1 MRHIQRLSL
10 GLVLAALMAAAPAP
24 VDLKP
29 GGGQAYDTLGDLA
42 ILDSQGRIK
51 PLHTKAVETVKRI
64 YSRQTIKLAGPD
76 KDTPVKWSPV
86 AAMFDWAARP
96 DFWNDQPFILVEYL
110 PLKQAILAEPI
121 RADLYRIVGKSSGE
135 TKTALDALHKQRV
148 FTSKDLKSA
157 AALPGLSEDHRA
169 ILLGLATKLDEDHK
183 WLSPSEIEDNEVAL
197 EGGSKPFEQWYREI
211 DAKRRGRDEMGGT
224 TPADK
229 LSTLEEKAAEVGDR
243 LMTYQSIR
251 DLNTQEIDALDIGVV
266 PRPVGPEYLKAT
278 AGAIEKAN
286 KVGGLE
292 GLSPLDLD
300 LAKTWVLYVK
310 DIPGKDR
317 NPPGKSEEFDRKFS
331 AWLAETASWYPLR
344 LLVSGDD
351 KELAAVGFPAAK
363 LQAFRTSYATLMK
376 AEAEN
381 PGEVE
386 NAKAVAFIAAARG
399 LGEGRPTYPTAAAM
413 ARESYFNKLAP
424 FFHAPEF
431 YGLAVALFLPALWF
445 RNPTRKVSKLLRNLL
460 YGSGMLMFLGGI
472 LLEVYG
478 FYLRVGITGWAP
490 VTNMY
495 ETVIWVALV
504 TTVIALVIEAFTR
517 KTYAAL
523 AGAGIALIATLL
535 AANVPLLDSNIK
547 TLPPVLRDNFW
558 LSIHVLTIVSS
569 YAAFALAMGLGLL
582 AVGFYLTATYKRS
595 ATPAQLAMPLLAGL
609 PTLALGCLGVY
620 GSYEGWAPG
629 LLDTTNGYVVA
640 GAVAILGLGITSAGV
655 FSLLGEL
662 ANRLP
667 AAAGALGVAL
677 IGTGLGCL
685 VRTYLGGLSAESVT
699 VLSYVGWI
707 TGVLGCGILALGLF
721 GAIAQGT
728 LQKAA
733 AEAQRR
739 ADRAQ
744 GDVSPA
750 DWQPEDSAAP
760 SGGVATAT
768 LTRPADTKA
777 RPARPVNLRTE
788 VRARSMQE
796 TVMMIKPV
804 VNFIYAA
811 MAVGVVLVTA
821 GTILGGV
828 WADYSWGRFWGWDPK
843 EVWALITLLVYLI
856 PLHGRFAGWVN
867 TFGLAIL
874 SVVCF
879 SSVLMAWY
887 GVNFILGVGLH
898 SYGFT
903 EGGGQGIVFAC
914 SAAVLGIAGGAW
926 WRRSV
931 SSKVGS
937 QPLPAAV

>member
-1 MRHIQRLSL
+1 MRHIQRLTL
-10 GLVLAALMAAAPAP
+10 GLVLATLMAAAPAP

-29 GGGQAYDTLGDLA
+29 GSGQAYDTLGDLA
-42 ILDSQGRIK
+42 ILDAQGRIK
-51 PLHTKAVETVKRI
+51 PLHTKAVENVKRI
-64 YSRQTIKLAGPD
+64 YSRQTIKLPGPD
-76 KDTPVKWSPV
+76 KNTPIKWAPV
-86 AAMFDWAARP
+86 AAMLDWAARP

-121 RADLYRIVGKSSGE
+121 RADLYRLAGKAAGE
-135 TKTALDALHKQRV
+135 TKTALETLHKQRV
-148 FTSKDLKSA
+148 FTSKDLKAA

-169 ILLGLATKLDEDHK
+169 ILLGLSTKLDEDHK
-183 WLSPSEIEDNEVAL
+183 WLSPTEIEDNEVAL
-197 EGGSKPFEQWYREI
+197 EGGSKPFEQWYREL
-211 DAKRRGRDEMGGT
+211 DAKRRGRDDMGGI
-224 TPADK
+224 TPDNK
-229 LSTLEEKAAEVGDR
+229 LSTLEEKAVEVGDR

-251 DLNTQEIDALDIGVV
+251 DLNKQEVDALDLGVV

-278 AGAIEKAN
+278 AAAIEKAN

-292 GLSPLDLD
+292 GLPPLDLD

-317 NPPGKSEEFDRKFS
+317 NSPGKSEEFDRKFS
-331 AWLAETASWYPLR
+331 AWLAETASWFPLR
-344 LLVSGDD
+344 LLVDGDE
-351 KELAAVGFPAAK
+351 KELAAVGFPVAE
-363 LQAFRTSYATLMK
+363 LHAFRETYASLLK
-376 AEAEN
+376 AESEH
-381 PGEVE
+381 PGQVE
-386 NAKAVAFIAAARG
+386 NAKAAAFVTAARE
-399 LGEGRPTYPTAAAM
+399 LGEGHPTYPSAKAM

-445 RNPTRKVSKLLRNLL
+445 RNPSRKSSKLLRNLL
-460 YGSGMLMFLGGI
+460 YGSGMVMFLGGI

-504 TTVIALVIEAFTR
+504 TTLIALVIEAFTR

-535 AANVPLLDSNIK
+535 AANVPLLDSNIR

-620 GSYEGWAPG
+620 GSYAGWAPG

-640 GAVAILGLGITSAGV
+640 GAVAILGLGITSAGA
-655 FSLLGEL
+655 FSLIGEL

-667 AAAGALGVAL
+667 VAAGALGLTLL
-677 IGTGLGCL
+677 ITGLGCL
-685 VRTYLGGLSAESVT
+685 GRTYLGGLSAETVT
-699 VLSYVGWI
+699 LLSYVGWI
-707 TGVLGCGILALGLF
+707 VGVLGSGVLTLALF

-728 LQKAA
+728 LQKAV
-733 AEAQRR
+733 AEVQLR
-739 ADRAQ
+739 ANHAKERAQ
-744 GDVSPA
+744 ATEMPHEESIA
-750 DWQPEDSAAP
+750 ESA
-760 SGGVATAT
+760 GGSATAT
-768 LTRPADTKA
+768 LTRPTDTKTRTAQVSKADA
-777 RPARPVNLRTE
+777 RAL
-788 VRARSMQE
+788 SMRE

-811 MAVGVVLVTA
+811 MAVGVILVTA

-867 TFGLAIL
+867 TFGLAML

-931 SSKVGS
+931 SSRVE
-937 QPLPAAV
+937 QPLLPAAV

>member
-1 MRHIQRLSL
+1 MRHIQRLTL
-10 GLVLAALMAAAPAP
+10 GLVLAALMAASPP
-24 VDLKP
+24 SVNLKP
-29 GGGQAYDTLGDLA
+29 GSGQTYDTLGDLA

-64 YSRQTIKLAGPD
+64 YSRQTIKLPGPD
-76 KDTPVKWSPV
+76 KDTPIKWSPV
-86 AAMFDWAARP
+86 AAMLDWSARP
-96 DFWNDQPFILVEYL
+96 DFWNEQPFILVEYL

-121 RADLYRIVGKSSGE
+121 RADLYRIVGKATGE
-135 TKTALDALHKQRV
+135 TKTALDTLHKQRV
-148 FTSKDLKSA
+148 FTSKDLKAA

-169 ILLGLATKLDEDHK
+169 ILLGLSTKLDEDHK
-183 WLSPSEIEDNEVAL
+183 WLSPSEIADNEVAL
-197 EGGSKPFEQWYREI
+197 EGGAKPFEQWYREI
-211 DAKRRGRDEMGGT
+211 DAKRRGRDDMGGVS
-224 TPADK
+224 PADA

-243 LMTYQSIR
+243 WMTYQSIR
-251 DLNTQEIDALDIGVV
+251 DLNPQEIDALDLGVV

-278 AGAIEKAN
+278 AEAIKKAN

-292 GLSPLDLD
+292 GLDPLDLD

-317 NPPGKSEEFDRKFS
+317 KSPGETEEFDRKFS

-344 LLVSGDD
+344 LLVNGGE

-363 LQAFRTSYATLMK
+363 LQAFRETYASLLK
-376 AEAEN
+376 AEAEH
-381 PGEVE
+381 PGAVE
-386 NAKAVAFIAAARG
+386 NAKAVAFVTAARE
-399 LGEGRPTYPTAAAM
+399 LGEGRPTYPTAEAM
-413 ARESYFNKLAP
+413 ARESHFNKLAP

-431 YGLAVALFLPALWF
+431 YGTAVFLFLLTLGF
-445 RNPTRKVSKLLRNLL
+445 RNPAHKSSRVIRNLL
-460 YGSGMLMFLGGI
+460 YGAGMVMFLGGI

-504 TTVIALVIEAFTR
+504 TTVLALVIEGFTR

-523 AGAGIALIATLL
+523 AGSGIALIATLL
-535 AANVPLLDSNIK
+535 AANVPLLDSNIR

-655 FSLLGEL
+655 FSLIGEL

-667 AAAGALGVAL
+667 VAAGALGLTLVL
-677 IGTGLGCL
+677 TGLGCL
-685 VRTYLGGLSAESVT
+685 GRTYLGGLSAETVT
-699 VLSYVGWI
+699 LLSYVGWI
-707 TGVLGCGILALGLF
+707 SGVLGSGVLALGLF

-739 ADRAQ
+739 EDHAKGQA
-744 GDVSPA
+744 SPA
-750 DWQPEDSAAP
+750 DWQPEESAAT
-760 SGGVATAT
+760 SGGLATAT
-768 LTRPADTKA
+768 LTRPAETKP
-777 RPARPVNLRTE
+777 RPARSLQTE
-788 VRARSMQE
+788 IRARSMQE
-796 TVMMIKPV
+796 TVMTIKPV

-811 MAVGVVLVTA
+811 MAVGVILVTA

-867 TFGLAIL
+867 TFGLAML

-926 WRRSV
+926 WRRSI
-931 SSKVGS
+931 SSKVE
-937 QPLPAAV
+937 QPLPAVV